1 MTVFPAAA
9 MAWARAVLPQPGPG
23 KPKVFHTRI
32 RGARRH
38 FAQLIPIQINK
49 VDLPGLQLISQA
61 ALNEDQVR
69 VPLVAGSFSHHHTLG
84 TEAQKCLSGG
94 AYEHGICV
102 HLNAGNVFDKI
113 GFEQDRLVVQ
123 AEVEQAKRPH
133 E

>member
-1 MTVFPAAA
+1 
-9 MAWARAVLPQPGPG
+9 GS
-23 KPKVFHTRI
+23 
-32 RGARRH
+32 RRH

-49 VDLPGLQLISQA
+49 VDLPRVQLIFQT

-69 VPLVAGSFSHHHTLG
+69 VPLMARSFSHDYTLG

-113 GFEQDRLVVQ
+113 GFEQYRLVVQ
-123 AEVEQAKRPH
+123 AELEQTKRSH
-133 E
+133 EGIA